1 MFYFVVSIFKE
12 RGNSDM
18 KTYVVKSLNEYI
30 ELMGKIGNGDKEKW
44 YRGQSKCEYR
54 LSPSAVRKVYAIE
67 DQRGYKITNPY
78 LDNPCSGSN
87 NLLAFLPVDQM
98 IAEFSEKAKE
108 YIEYDVKTNVEWEC
122 IAQHYGIPTRV
133 LDWTTNAIN
142 ALFFAV
148 CDCSIG
154 KTDKDDI
161 RRFMDSGGFGS
172 GGGAVFVIDPIEINK
187 VTVPNNNFEKNPIIF
202 DAIEDAKL
210 LEECLHNTIPPV
222 CFSGFNKEK
231 RISRQAGKFST
242 TGTLLWPMD
251 YYTILQDQI
260 IKIFIPYS
268 AYESIR
274 YQLSSLG
281 ITHDTIYV
289 EDDEKDI
296 IAKAIAEKTKKKFMD
311 LFSQKR

>member
-1 MFYFVVSIFKE
+1 ME
-12 RGNSDM
+12 
-18 KTYVVKSLNEYI
+18 TYVVESLMEYI
-30 ELMGKIGNGDKEKW
+30 ELMEKIGSTDTEKW
-44 YRGQSKCEYR
+44 YRGQSRCEYR
-54 LSPSAVRKVYAIE
+54 LSPSAHRKVFAIE
-67 DQRGYKITNPY
+67 DQRGHKLEPPL

-87 NLLAFLPVDQM
+87 NLVAFLPVDRM
-98 IAEFSEKAKE
+98 VDEFSKKVKNCLE
-108 YIEYDVKTNVEWEC
+108 YNVNTSIEWEC

-148 CDCSIG
+148 EDCLIG
-154 KTDKDDI
+154 ETKEDDI
-161 RRFMDSGGFGS
+161 RKFHDSKGFAN

-187 VTVPNNNFEKNPIIF
+187 NTVPIKDFEKKPVIF
-202 DAIEDAKL
+202 DASEDAEI
-210 LEECLHNTIPPV
+210 LEECLHREIPPV

-251 YYTILQDQI
+251 FYEVLQKQI

-274 YQLSSLG
+274 HQLKALG

-289 EDDEKDI
+289 ENDEKDA
-296 IAKAIAEKTKKKFMD
+296 IAKEIAEETKKKFIEK
-311 LFSQKR
+311 FSQH